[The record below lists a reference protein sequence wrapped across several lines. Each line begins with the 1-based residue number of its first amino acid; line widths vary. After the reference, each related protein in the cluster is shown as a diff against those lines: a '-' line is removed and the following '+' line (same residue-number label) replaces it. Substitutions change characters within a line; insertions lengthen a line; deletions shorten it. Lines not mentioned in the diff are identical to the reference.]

1 MTRNFGLRYLFF
13 AITAA
18 AIVTICCQ
26 YVIYLR
32 SPVGR
37 YSEFKDGHALMAV
50 LTLEIQNGD
59 HFNTIRKKIG
69 NGHELTDKESVAIA
83 RETVLRNKR
92 EKPTY
97 CPDGL
102 QESDKF
108 FEYYFAPGGAMRL
121 QFRDERLVNHIVS
134 PQTAAFFRN
143 QISQ

>member
-1 MTRNFGLRYLFF
+1 MSL
-13 AITAA
+13 
-18 AIVTICCQ
+18 
-26 YVIYLR
+26 
-32 SPVGR
+32 
-37 YSEFKDGHALMAV
+37 
-50 LTLEIQNGD
+50 LTKSQLPSLAKLSYG
-59 HFNTIRKKIG
+59 T
-69 NGHELTDKESVAIA
+69 
-83 RETVLRNKR
+83 KR